1 MTPNTGATTIVGL
14 AALCGALVA
23 WNIVDIA
30 ADIKARRAAQVA
42 ERNLDQAE
50 SMLKACFDHRVFIV
64 GTAIYRCRA
73 VESDLTTAHLP
84 ELNGGA
90 L

>member
-1 MTPNTGATTIVGL
+1 MSADRGL
-14 AALCGALVA
+14 PVIAGLCVLCGVLVA
-23 WNIVDIA
+23 WNVVDIA

-50 SMLKACFDHRVFIV
+50 GMLKACFDHRVFVV

-73 VESDLTTAHLP
+73 VESDLTTEHFP
-84 ELNGGA
+84 ELSGGT